1 MIQFSKTYSKPA
13 PLSIFFA
20 CMIAIMFASCKKQQN
35 IITGVTLL
43 SVYNFSPTVATYD
56 VYLNNTKINT
66 AALPFGGGIK
76 YQQFITGSYDV
87 NFNIATTITEMF
99 KKNLTFPSET
109 GTLYL
114 VGKEGSFE
122 VFYAN
127 DSNKNGNNNKSNIR
141 FVNLCAD
148 APPMNLNI
156 KGGVVIA
163 KDKAFKTNSDFIE
176 IDPGTFTFEIKETA
190 GGTLKAEIVEGVLAA
205 GHFYTVA
212 FGGNYAPANE
222 NERPVGGVLILHK

>member
-1 MIQFSKTYSKPA
+1 MIRFSITYSK
-13 PLSIFFA
+13 LWSFLIFFA
-20 CMIAIMFASCKKQQN
+20 CMTAIMFACKKQKN
-35 IITGVTLL
+35 TATNVTLL

-56 VYLNNTKINT
+56 VYLNDAKMNT
-66 AALPFGGGIK
+66 AALPFWGGIK
-76 YQQFITGSYDV
+76 YQQFISGSYDV
-87 NFNIATTITEMF
+87 NFNIATTITSAF
-99 KKNLTFPSET
+99 KKKLTFTNET

-114 VGKEGSFE
+114 VGKEGSFD

-127 DSNKNGNNNKSNIR
+127 DSNKSDNNNKSYIR

-148 APPMNLNI
+148 APPMSLNI
-156 KGGVVIA
+156 KEGAVIA

-190 GGTLKAEIVEGVLAA
+190 GGTLKAKIVDGVLAA